1 MSDRRPLTPETN
13 LKQTNP
19 VDFLVV
25 GAAKSG
31 TTTLFETLNTHP
43 GIYIPQ
49 RKECRYFSCTLG
61 EFAGPGPQYANNV
74 TRSLEE
80 YQGLFRKAKAGQLC
94 GDISPDY
101 LYYFRNAVPKILHE
115 KDAQTPI
122 IIVLRNPIDRAYSSY
137 LYHVRDGREK
147 LSFEDALDAEDERR
161 RANWAWGWFY
171 IDGGLYAEQV
181 KAYADNFERVLV
193 LLFEE
198 DIVTGQATKKIL
210 DFLNLDYIPGV
221 PEHLHTN
228 TSGYPKNRILHKV
241 ITRVL
246 GDEIIVRKLK
256 NAFKLTPFYAGS
268 KRIYRK
274 ILEAN
279 LQKEDMDDKTRK
291 ILREKFQDNVDLLA
305 EQTGLPIKKFWTD
318 FE

>member
-1 MSDRRPLTPETN
+1 MK

-19 VDFLVV
+19 VDFLIV

-31 TTTLFETLNTHP
+31 TTTLFETLSKHP
-43 GIYIPQ
+43 GIYVPQ

-80 YQGLFRKAKAGQLC
+80 YRGLFRKAKSGQLC

-101 LYYFRNAVPKILHE
+101 LYYYRNAVPKILEE
-115 KDAQTPI
+115 KNARIPI

-161 RANWAWGWFY
+161 SADWAWGWFY
-171 IDGGLYAEQV
+171 INGGLYAEQV
-181 KAYADNFERVLV
+181 KAYTDNFERVLV

-210 DFLNLDYIPGV
+210 DFLDLDAV
-221 PEHLHTN
+221 PELPENLHTN
-228 TSGYPKNRILHKV
+228 TSGYPKSRLVHRV
-241 ITRVL
+241 TTRVL
-246 GDEIIVRKLK
+246 SDEMIVRKIK
-256 NAFKLTPFYAGS
+256 DVFKITPFYAGS

-279 LQKEDMDDKTRK
+279 LKKEEMSLETRRK
-291 ILREKFQDNVDLLA
+291 LRETFEANVSLLA
-305 EQTGLPIKKFWTD
+305 EQTQLPVKQFWKD
-318 FE
+318 FQ